1 MYHRPNNDGQP
12 VQSACVC
19 SKLHLSRLRLSG
31 GGGQRATGPSAAR
44 TPNRVFQRRGTSP
57 DAARPSRESFAVS
70 APTAQMAKF
79 HQLCEV
85 HVLKCTSFSC
95 EKVCQF
101 ALFHNDRNICR
112 SLTELV
118 FERLFAPAARGMN
131 GGAVSE
137 ISPSIHVR
145 SRFDDYLCRLC

>member
-1 MYHRPNNDGQP
+1 
-12 VQSACVC
+12 
-19 SKLHLSRLRLSG
+19 
-31 GGGQRATGPSAAR
+31 
-44 TPNRVFQRRGTSP
+44 
-57 DAARPSRESFAVS
+57 
-70 APTAQMAKF
+70 MAKF

-101 ALFHNDRNICR
+101 ALFHNDRNVCR
-112 SLTELV
+112 SLAELV

-131 GGAVSE
+131 RGGVSE